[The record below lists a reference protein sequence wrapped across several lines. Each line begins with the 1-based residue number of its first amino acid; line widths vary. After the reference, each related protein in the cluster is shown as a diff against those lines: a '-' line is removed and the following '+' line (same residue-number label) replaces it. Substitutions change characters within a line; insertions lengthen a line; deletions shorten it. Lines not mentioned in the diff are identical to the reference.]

1 MKPLVLI
8 IMILYIISPVDLAP
22 GLIDDLIVFLVS
34 GGYLMSG
41 GNTYNEDRFD
51 E

>member
-1 MKPLVLI
+1 MKLI
-8 IMILYIISPVDLAP
+8 VFGIMILYLISPVDLSP
-22 GLIDDLIVFLVS
+22 GFLDDLIVMLVS

-41 GNTYNEDRFD
+41 KSNEH